1 MRKVLPILIVL
12 IIIAV
17 LIVVGLIFI
26 VDWNNNN
33 PQNPVITQK
42 NFEINF
48 DANATTGFSW
58 AYTIDKEGIVELVKD
73 EYVANSTDTLMVG
86 VGGKQYYEF
95 KGLSA
100 GSAVITFT
108 YSQSWDKESAPA
120 QTIAYS
126 LTVDNDLKVTAIKI
140 ENSPVTTIFPNTY
153 EVFLD
158 ANVSTGFTWSYTM
171 DSEDVVKE
179 VGKEYIP
186 TTDTELVGAAG
197 KQKFIFEG
205 FKAGT
210 VTLTFVYSQAW
221 EKDVPP
227 AETKEITLSVDETL
241 HITEIKDIK

>member
-1 MRKVLPILIVL
+1 MKKVLPILIVL

-26 VDWNNNN
+26 VGENNNN
-33 PQNPVITQK
+33 PQNPVITQN

-58 AYTIDKEGIVELVKD
+58 SYTIDKEGIVELVRD
-73 EYVANSTDTLMVG
+73 EYIANSTDTLMVG

-95 KGLSA
+95 KGLSE
-100 GSAVITFT
+100 GTAVITFT

-120 QTIAYS
+120 QIIAYS
-126 LTVDNDLKVTAIKI
+126 LTVDNNLKVTAIKI

-158 ANVSTGFTWSYTM
+158 ANASTGFTWSYTM
-171 DSEDVVKE
+171 DNKDVVKE
-179 VGKEYIP
+179 VGKEYIAP
-186 TTDTELVGAAG
+186 TDTELIGASG
-197 KQKFIFEG
+197 KQKFIYEG
-205 FKAGT
+205 LKAGQ
-210 VTLTFVYSQAW
+210 VTLTFVYSRSW

-227 AETKEITLSVDETL
+227 AETKTIDLLVDEAL
-241 HITEIKDIK
+241 HITEIKNVK